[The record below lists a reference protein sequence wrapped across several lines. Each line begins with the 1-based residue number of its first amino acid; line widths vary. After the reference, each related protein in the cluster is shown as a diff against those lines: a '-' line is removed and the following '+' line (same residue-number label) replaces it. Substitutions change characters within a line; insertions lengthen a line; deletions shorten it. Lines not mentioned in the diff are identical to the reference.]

1 MALTTVRSTGI
12 SSLPAISGANL
23 TSLTAGNLTGT
34 LPAISGA
41 NLTGVGGDNKPYF
54 RAWLNQAQSLSSG
67 SQHLMTL
74 NGESF
79 DPDSKWD
86 ASSYRF
92 TPAVSG
98 QYFLKGMATFA
109 TSSDFN
115 HGLIA
120 IYKNGSEIALATTEH
135 DNYNAVQVSTIIDS
149 DTDDYFEIKAY
160 QNSGGDISLVAEEK
174 KTYFLGFKL
183 IT

>member
-1 MALTTVRSTGI
+1 MALTKLNARSASALDATI
-12 SSLPAISGANL
+12 
-23 TSLTAGNLTGT
+23 LTGA

-120 IYKNGSEIALATTEH
+120 IYKNGSEIATATTEN

-149 DTDDYFEIKAY
+149 DTDDYFEVKAY

-174 KTYFLGFKL
+174 KTYFFGFKL